1 MFIQTLIFHCL
12 FPHKLKRVLPLTLIL
27 LLWKLRPTDYLRQWV
42 SNALLIKWMIP
53 NRAVAGCSFAQL
65 HRMNCQLNWCRRWY
79 LLGQMQKPKLTQF
92 FYKLLELWQQNYGK
106 GNIRGDLS
114 QIQEASK
121 GKDNEYYT
129 NIVLCTMRN
138 EDRIGNWENNLL
150 QSFWATFL

>member
-1 MFIQTLIFHCL
+1 MLCQTLIFHCL

-65 HRMNCQLNWCRRWY
+65 HRMNCQLNWCRCWY

-106 GNIRGDLS
+106 GNIRGDLT
-114 QIQEASK
+114 QIQGASK

-129 NIVLCTMRN
+129 NIMYY

-150 QSFWATFL
+150 QAFSATFL